1 MENMDKGLTVPKWV
15 LKDSS
20 AKNTPNAP
28 EFIYTICLPNPK
40 SSGFQLGRL
49 LGRLRAARGPPEGPL
64 RAT

>member
-20 AKNTPNAP
+20 AENTPNARK
-28 EFIYTICLPNPK
+28 FIYPIFLPNPK
-40 SSGFQLGRL
+40 SCGFQLGRL
-49 LGRLRAARGPPEGPL
+49 